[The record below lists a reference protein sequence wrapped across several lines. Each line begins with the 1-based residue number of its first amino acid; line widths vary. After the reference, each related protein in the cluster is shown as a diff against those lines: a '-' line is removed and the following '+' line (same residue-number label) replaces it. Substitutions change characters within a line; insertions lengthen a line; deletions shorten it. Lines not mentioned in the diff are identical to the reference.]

1 MWRNIGAVILGYV
14 VMFAVVFVTFSIAF
28 LMMGTTGAFVEGSYD
43 VTVLWLVVSLA
54 LGLIAAVA
62 GGFVCAVVA
71 KGSKAPLALAG
82 LVLLLGLLMALPV
95 LMASDDGQPI
105 TREADVSTFDAMQ
118 EAKQPP
124 WIALTNPF
132 IGMIGVLLG
141 SKLRDGRDRAD
152 PMRR

>member
-28 LMMGTTGAFVEGSYD
+28 LMMGTTGAFEKGSYD
-43 VTVLWLVVSLA
+43 VTVLWLIISFA

-62 GGFVCAVVA
+62 GGFVCAAVA

-82 LVLLLGLLMALPV
+82 LVLVLGLLMALPM
-95 LMASDDGQPI
+95 LTPSDDGQPA

-118 EAKQPP
+118 KGKQSP
-124 WIALTNPF
+124 WVALANPF
-132 IGMIGVLLG
+132 VGVIGVLLG
-141 SKLRDGRDRAD
+141 SKIKAGRGRAVTTA
-152 PMRR
+152 

>member
-1 MWRNIGAVILGYV
+1 MWRNIGAVMLGYV

-28 LMMGTTGAFVEGSYD
+28 LMMGTTGAFEEGSYD
-43 VTVLWLVVSLA
+43 VTVLWVIVSFV

-62 GGFVCAVVA
+62 GGFVCAAVA

-82 LVLLLGLLMALPV
+82 LVLVLGLLMALPM
-95 LMASDDGQPI
+95 LTASDDGQPV

-124 WIALTNPF
+124 WVTLANPF
-132 IGMIGVLLG
+132 VGVIGVLLG
-141 SKLRDGRDRAD
+141 SKLRAGRGRAN
-152 PMRR
+152 PTA